1 MRIVLD
7 GMGSDNHPEPEV
19 LAAVQA
25 ARQFGDEVILVGH
38 EDKLNPLLKKHNA
51 SNVRVVHAPETLD
64 MTDKPARSARG
75 KAQNSMAVGMQMLK
89 DGEVDAFVTAGN
101 TGGAMTV
108 GLFTLG
114 RIKGV
119 KRPALC
125 ALFPVKGGKTVL
137 LDIGANAECR
147 PEFLLQ
153 FAKMGSAYAETVL
166 GKNNPRVGLIS
177 NGEEAGKGND
187 LVKESYPLLETS
199 GLNFIGNVEGK
210 EVFAG
215 EADVVVTDGFTGNVI
230 LKVSEALAKYMTDS
244 IRQGMMSSLRTK
256 IGGALARPAFA
267 GIRKDLDP
275 AEIGAIPLLGL
286 DGLVMVGHGRSNARA
301 LVSAIGQARQAVEV
315 GLMDAVRQSIGTQM
329 EKTKQK
335 ENA

>member
-7 GMGSDNHPEPEV
+7 GMGSDNYPEPEV
-19 LAAVQA
+19 QAAVQA
-25 ARQFGDEVILVGH
+25 ARQFGDEIILVGH
-38 EDKLNPLLKKHNA
+38 EDVIKPLLANYGDT
-51 SNVRVVHAPETLD
+51 NVRLVHAPEVLNMSDT
-64 MTDKPARSARG
+64 PARSARG
-75 KAQNSMAVGMQMLK
+75 KAQNSMSMGMQMLK
-89 DGEVDAFVTAGN
+89 DGEADAFVTVGN

-153 FAKMGSAYAETVL
+153 FAQMGAAYAETVL
-166 GKNNPRVGLIS
+166 GRNNPRVGLVS

-187 LVKESYPLLETS
+187 LVKESYPLIETS

-244 IRQGMMSSLRTK
+244 IRQGMMRSLRTK
-256 IGGALARPAFA
+256 IGGVLARPAFA
-267 GIRKDLDP
+267 DIRKDLDP
-275 AEIGAIPLLGL
+275 AEVGAIPLLGL
-286 DGLVMVGHGRSNARA
+286 DGLVFVGHGRSDARA
-301 LVSAIGQARQAVEV
+301 IVSAIGGARQAVEA
-315 GLMDAVRQSIGTQM
+315 GLLDAVRAKIGTRLI
-329 EKTKQK
+329 KTEQK
-335 ENA
+335 EPA

>member
-7 GMGSDNHPEPEV
+7 GMGSDNHPRPEVEAAV
-19 LAAVQA
+19 LAAK
-25 ARQFGDEVILVGH
+25 QFGDDIILVGH
-38 EDKLNPLLKKHNA
+38 EDALNPLLDQYPGA
-51 SNVRVVHAPETLD
+51 GVRIVHAAESLN
-64 MTDKPARSARG
+64 MEDKPARSARG
-75 KAQNSMAVGMQMLK
+75 NPQNSMAVGMQMIK
-89 DGEVDAFVTAGN
+89 DGKADAFVTAGN
-101 TGGAMTV
+101 TGGAMAV

-153 FAKMGSAYAETVL
+153 FAQMGAAYAETVL
-166 GKNNPRVGLIS
+166 AKNNPRVGLIS

-187 LVKESYPLLETS
+187 LVKASYLLLEAS

-230 LKVSEALAKYMTDS
+230 LKISEALAKYMTDS
-244 IRQGMMSSLRTK
+244 IRQGLMSSLRTQL
-256 IGGALARPAFA
+256 GGALARPAFA
-267 GIRKDLDP
+267 GIRRDLDP
-275 AEIGAIPLLGL
+275 SEVGAVPLLGL
-286 DGLVMVGHGRSNARA
+286 DGLVLVGHGRSETRA
-301 LVSAIGQARQAVEV
+301 LVNAISQARQAVET
-315 GLMDAVRQSIGTQM
+315 GLLEAVRESIGSHL
-329 EKTKQK
+329 KKSNTK
-335 ENA
+335 EIA